1 VLETWAM
8 SGALVRQ
15 QFRQQYLRRRL
26 LLRLR
31 QAKAEAVLRYGR
43 QLPPDPEVLYWQ
55 QAQVKILNCRNR
67 QIHKLLARGA
77 VLMALPLLGAIVVA
91 LPLLILPWSQGEQVV
106 YLRRGGS
113 SQAVR
118 ARIELLDQ
126 FIRDECRRLKPQQRS
141 QVCRR

>member
-1 VLETWAM
+1 M
-8 SGALVRQ
+8 SCSLMRQ

-55 QAQVKILNCRNR
+55 QAQVEILSRRNR
-67 QIHKLLARGA
+67 QLQKLLAQGA
-77 VLMALPLLGAIVVA
+77 VLVALPLLGAIVVA
-91 LPLLILPWSQGEQVV
+91 LPLLILPWSQGEQVL

-113 SQAVR
+113 FQAVR
-118 ARIELLDQ
+118 ARIELLDR
-126 FIRDECRRLKPQQRS
+126 FIQDECRRLRALQRPE
-141 QVCRR
+141 VCRR